1 MRGGVIEE
9 HRAKTHVQRQTGSMI
24 APPTDKRLIDLQRAR
39 RRRDQAAQG
48 SPDWD
53 AASEAVMEL
62 EADDPELFAEQRGR
76 KLHLVRPRTGA

>member
-1 MRGGVIEE
+1 ML
-9 HRAKTHVQRQTGSMI
+9 A
-24 APPTDKRLIDLQRAR
+24 DKRLIDLARAR

-62 EADDPELFAEQRGR
+62 ESDDPELFAEQRGR
-76 KLHLVRPRTGA
+76 KLYLVRRR